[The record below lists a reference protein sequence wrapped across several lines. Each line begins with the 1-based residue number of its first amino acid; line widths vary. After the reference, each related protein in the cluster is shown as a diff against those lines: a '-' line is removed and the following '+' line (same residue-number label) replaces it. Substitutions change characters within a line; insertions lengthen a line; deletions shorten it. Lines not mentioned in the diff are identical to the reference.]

1 MKSKR
6 WKIPITWKA
15 NMFVNAK
22 NLTRAKEIVNSVNV
36 QTLTFDDLVLR
47 IDEVELAKSY
57 PKETINESTN
67 K

>member
-1 MKSKR
+1 
-6 WKIPITWKA
+6 
-15 NMFVNAK
+15 MFVNAK